1 MRAVRYEGPGKGVV
15 FVRSAPDP
23 RAPVG
28 EAIIRP
34 RKVAIGGAERAVA
47 LGLAGPDPITLGHE
61 FVGIVESVNPSKSQ
75 AERARTMVGKRV
87 VGSAIAVCGEC
98 DLCRAGLSNHCR
110 QRTTLGA
117 KGRDGCFADLFR
129 LPINSLFLIPDAV
142 EDEKA
147 VFAEALASAVQATQQ
162 IRIENKPYITIL
174 GDGPLGLLCAQLM
187 NRLNASVRVVGRHER
202 KMELAEKW
210 GIKQRNERDVGR
222 RADQDVVVDCT
233 GTAAGFEL
241 ALKLVRPR
249 GKVLLKTD
257 FMWAEPATPV
267 DFTPI
272 VTNEIE
278 VVGSRSGPI
287 SEALRLLATSQAEV
301 TGLISR
307 RMRLDDAVE
316 ALKLAADPA
325 TLKIVMDV

>member
-1 MRAVRYEGPGKGVV
+1 MVV
-15 FVRSAPDP
+15 VRSAPEP
-23 RAPVG
+23 EAQVG

-47 LGLAGPDPITLGHE
+47 MGLAGDGPFILGHE
-61 FVGIVESVNPSKSQ
+61 FVGIVEKVNPTRAQ
-75 AERARTMVGKRV
+75 AERARALVGKRV
-87 VGSAIAVCGEC
+87 VGAATASCGEC
-98 DLCRAGLSNHCR
+98 DLCRSGLSNHCR
-110 QRTTLGA
+110 QRATLGVR
-117 KGRDGCFADLFR
+117 GRDGCFADLFR
-129 LPINSLFLIPDAV
+129 LPINSLFLVPDSV

-147 VFAEALASAVQATQQ
+147 VFAEALASAVQAMQQ

-187 NRLNASVRVVGRHER
+187 NRLNASVRVVGRCEH

-210 GIKQRNERDVGR
+210 GIKHRHEQEVGR

-257 FMWAEPATPV
+257 FVWSERSTPV

-287 SEALRLLATSQAEV
+287 SEALRLLASGQADV

-316 ALKLAADPA
+316 AMKHASDPEA
-325 TLKIVMDV
+325 LKIVMDV